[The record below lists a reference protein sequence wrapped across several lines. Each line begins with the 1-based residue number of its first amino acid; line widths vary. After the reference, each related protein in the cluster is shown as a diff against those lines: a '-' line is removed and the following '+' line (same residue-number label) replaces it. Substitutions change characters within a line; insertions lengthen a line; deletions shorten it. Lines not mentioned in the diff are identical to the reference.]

1 MYESKQ
7 IEQLFDNEVLQYL
20 TKKNQGGVSNE
31 KGNTYENF
39 FAIYQLAL
47 LSKEV
52 IENNR
57 KITFSSQIIAF
68 IDDLII
74 DFNDKALCQHYQL
87 KNSTSVT
94 WGTGLK
100 SISDDFSKQYELNQ
114 SISKKSELY
123 LVVSDLKL
131 KTKLDKKLPTNINAY
146 SQVIHFPYQPTIIKL
161 IAQKPDL
168 CEAIKYLCAFSE
180 PDPDKIECV
189 ATVLL
194 GAWVSIDKSGISIK
208 DILENAQKS
217 QPSYIRSFSQ
227 EMEIDSEVEN
237 ILNEIDNFT
246 YNLIKGFLHWEYA
259 DGLDEGTLPYSI
271 ESDKFKKFQE
281 MIKQKKPTSF
291 EDIEAFLI

>member
-7 IEQLFDNEVLQYL
+7 IEQLFGNDVLQYL

-39 FAIYQLAL
+39 FAVYQLAL
-47 LSKEV
+47 LSPEV
-52 IENNR
+52 IENDR
-57 KITFSSQIIAF
+57 EIIFYSQILAF
-68 IDDLII
+68 VDDLII
-74 DFNDKALCQHYQL
+74 DFNDNALCQHYQL

-114 SISKKSELY
+114 SISKESELY
-123 LVVSDLKL
+123 LVVSNLNL
-131 KTKLDKKLPTNINAY
+131 KTKLDENLPININAH
-146 SQVIHFPYQPTIIKL
+146 SQVIHFPYQPTIMKL

-208 DILENAQKS
+208 DILENAQKC
-217 QPSYIRSFSQ
+217 QPSYIRSFGQ
-227 EMEIDSEVEN
+227 QMQIDSEVAN

-246 YNLIKGFLHWEYA
+246 YNLTKGFLHWEYA
-259 DGLDEGTLPYSI
+259 DGLEEGTLPYST
-271 ESDKFKKFQE
+271 ETDKFKKFQE
-281 MIKQKKPTSF
+281 LIKKNKPTSF